1 MNELIDK
8 VAIITGG
15 ASGIGKA
22 TAELFAE
29 EGARVVIL
37 DVNKEA
43 GLSTINQIR
52 ANGGIS
58 LFIECDVTNAAQC
71 ARAVDEILRTFG
83 RIDILFN
90 CAGIIRRST
99 VVETQEEEWDRVMA
113 VNVKSVYLMS
123 RYVIPIMEAQGGGSI
138 INTGSG
144 WGLKGGNRAAV
155 YCASKA
161 AVVNLTR
168 AMAIDH
174 GAKNI
179 RVNCV
184 CPGDTD
190 TPMLRTE
197 AKLLGQDEHLFL
209 KEASSRPLGRYAHPR
224 EIAQVVLFL
233 ASDRAS
239 FVTGA
244 AYVVD
249 GGGIA

>member
-1 MNELIDK
+1 MNELTNK

-43 GLSTINQIR
+43 GLSTINEIR
-52 ANGGIS
+52 AKGGIS
-58 LFIECDVTNAAQC
+58 LFIECDVTNAIQC
-71 ARAVDEILRTFG
+71 ASAVDETLRAFG
-83 RIDILFN
+83 RIDVLFN
-90 CAGIIRRST
+90 CAGIIRRAT

-123 RYVIPIMEAQGGGSI
+123 KYVIPVMEAQGGGSI
-138 INTGSG
+138 INMGSG
-144 WGLKGGNRAAV
+144 WGLKGGNRAAA
-155 YCASKA
+155 YCASKS

-190 TPMLRTE
+190 TPMLRME
-197 AKLLGQDEHLFL
+197 AKQLGQDEHLFL
-209 KEASSRPLGRYAHPR
+209 EEASLRPLGRYAHPR